1 MITALP
7 RILKSAYRREPF
19 FSILLTI
26 GVVDAALGGLEGRGS
41 LLMFGMGTIAVAVV
55 LRWWLVTRTRALPPE
70 PAPQRLLPPH
80 PSQPQLPMLSM
91 RKQRRHR

>member
-7 RILKSAYRREPF
+7 RILKLAYRREPF

-41 LLMFGMGTIAVAVV
+41 LLMFGIGTIAVTVA
-55 LRWWLVTRTRALPPE
+55 LRWWLVTRTRALPPD
-70 PAPQRLLPPH
+70 PAPQLLLPPH